1 MYKFIIPIPA
11 RTKKNS
17 QRIIY
22 CGGRPRIIQSKEYL
36 EYEEQCYPYL
46 KPLQIDY
53 PVNVKS
59 VFYMPTRRRVDLSN
73 LISACHDILV
83 KYKVITDDNI
93 TKSLQ
98 VLIDNGIDEDEAETV
113 LQAIGYTLIDTE
125 LFEDNPI
132 D

>member
-83 KYKVITDDNI
+83 KYKVITDDNFRIIYSVDGSRVCYDKLAPRTEIEI
-93 TKSLQ
+93 TKI
-98 VLIDNGIDEDEAETV
+98 IDK
-113 LQAIGYTLIDTE
+113 
-125 LFEDNPI
+125 
-132 D
+132 

>member
-1 MYKFIIPIPA
+1 MGRKSYKMI
-11 RTKKNS
+11 T
-17 QRIIY
+17 
-22 CGGRPRIIQSKEYL
+22 
-36 EYEEQCYPYL
+36 
-46 KPLQIDY
+46 IDR
-53 PVNVKS
+53 S
-59 VFYMPTRRRVDLSN
+59 
-73 LISACHDILV
+73 
-83 KYKVITDDNI
+83 KVITDDNI